1 LEREENKMIEGMGGL
16 DGEFVQAAVPAVNNN
31 LGGNG
36 MDDVTGSMLGILPPV
51 IAAGAVMGIMNN
63 MNGGKGGGMF
73 GAPSGGGG
81 MLGAPQNGGTR
92 IDGSGDGVGASAK
105 ISLKTATKLFGSSKT
120 ELAKSGVEVTNAD
133 GDTLIYNGGNFY
145 LLEAPE
151 LPRLM

>member
-1 LEREENKMIEGMGGL
+1 
-16 DGEFVQAAVPAVNNN
+16 
-31 LGGNG
+31 

-73 GAPSGGGG
+73 GAPAATETRIDGTGGQ
-81 MLGAPQNGGTR
+81 GAGGTR
-92 IDGSGDGVGASAK
+92 IDGSGGTSGAK
-105 ISLKTATKLFGSSKT
+105 ISAKTAGKLFGSSKVA
-120 ELAKSGVEVTNAD
+120 LAKTGVEVTNAD
-133 GDTLIYNGGNFY
+133 GDTLIYNAGNFY

>member
-1 LEREENKMIEGMGGL
+1 MIDGMGGMN
-16 DGEFVQAAVPAVNNN
+16 GEFAMAAVPGNNN

-81 MLGAPQNGGTR
+81 MLGAPQSGGTR
-92 IDGSGDGVGASAK
+92 IDGSGDGGAGAK
-105 ISLKTATKLFGSSKT
+105 ISLKTAGKLFGANKV
-120 ELAKSGVEVTNAD
+120 ELAKTGVEVTNAE